1 MELQF
6 QGILDGPYWLSGAP
20 HTCGAHTDIQVNAQ
34 THKVK
39 MNLKRQRRKDG
50 ELLER
55 KVTYF
60 RSGLKI
66 PDNFPGL
73 IQRQRWEEMC
83 PSAQHRLLTMS
94 TQMESIP

>member
-1 MELQF
+1 
-6 QGILDGPYWLSGAP
+6 
-20 HTCGAHTDIQVNAQ
+20 
-34 THKVK
+34 

-94 TQMESIP
+94 TQMESVLVMGKWSNFLMVNGDFMENNGVCKSPCSLIK